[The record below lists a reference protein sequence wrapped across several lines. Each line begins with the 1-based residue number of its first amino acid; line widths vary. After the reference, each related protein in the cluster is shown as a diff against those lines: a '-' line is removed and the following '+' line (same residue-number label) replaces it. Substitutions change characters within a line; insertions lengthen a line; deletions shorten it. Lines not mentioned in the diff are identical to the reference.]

1 MRCPRKSICAAIGI
15 LLLLVF
21 IWIGSISTRHPSVS
35 FPVADQNSYP
45 DFLRAA
51 ALVANTSPDYS
62 QQESLERFVS
72 QSKEAYPI
80 VTSALGRTCRVP
92 IEVSQQWYAK
102 HYPGEMARLKHLTH
116 GIIAKAKL
124 AEFAGETKA
133 AFEGYT
139 EAFRFA
145 DAIGRGGL
153 SGDFLNSISC
163 RALVL
168 QHCQS
173 LLSSLTSEQRAD
185 FLGLI
190 QRSATEQED
199 PAVVVKRTRQWQGAT
214 FGFRGRLRIWGDLL
228 RTAWQARSF
237 APLASLSQQKL
248 LATRMSLYERQYEK
262 VVCDRLRVAEHVN
275 GTDTEPDGPANRS
288 QPIRSVTNRTSSAAD
303 SRR

>member
-21 IWIGSISTRHPSVS
+21 IWIGSISTRYPSVS
-35 FPVADQNSYP
+35 FPVAGQNSYP

-72 QSKEAYPI
+72 QSTEAYPL
-80 VTSALGRTCRVP
+80 VTSALRSTCRVP
-92 IEVSQQWYAK
+92 IEVSQQWWAR
-102 HYPGEMARLKHLTH
+102 HYPGEMGSLRQLTY
-116 GIIAKAKL
+116 GMIAKAKL
-124 AEFAGETKA
+124 AEFAGETEA

-173 LLSSLTSEQRAD
+173 LLSSLTSEQRSD

-190 QRSATEQED
+190 QRSAAEQED
-199 PAVVVKRTRQWQGAT
+199 PAVVVRRTQQWQGAT
-214 FGFRGRLRIWGDLL
+214 FGFRGRLEIWRDRL
-228 RTAWQARSF
+228 RTAWQARSL
-237 APLASLSQQKL
+237 APLAPGSQRKL
-248 LATRMSLYERQYEK
+248 LATRKSRYEREYEN
-262 VVCDRLRVAEHVN
+262 VVCARLRVADHVN
-275 GTDTEPDGPANRS
+275 ETDTKPGGPANWS
-288 QPIRSVTNRTSSAAD
+288 QPIRSQTNSTSSAAG